1 MSEVLWVLSV
11 LLVLGGVVGVV
22 LPLLPGS
29 LLVFGGLVLAASI
42 DGFERVGWVTIALLA
57 LCVVLSYAID
67 FFAAGLGAKRSRA
80 SSAAIVGAIAGT
92 IVGLFFGLAGVI
104 LGPFVG
110 AVIGEFLVGRDIE
123 KAGKV
128 GVGTW
133 IGMVLGTA
141 ARLALTFIM
150 IGFFVLAYLL

>member
-11 LLVLGGVVGVV
+11 LLVLAGIVGVV

-29 LLVFGGLVLAASI
+29 LLVFAGLVLAASI
-42 DGFERVGWVTIALLA
+42 DGFEQVGWVTITLLA
-57 LCVVLSYAID
+57 LCVVLSYAAD
-67 FFAAGLGAKRSRA
+67 FAAAGLGAKRARA
-80 SSAAIVGAIAGT
+80 GPAAIVGAVAGT

-104 LGPFVG
+104 LGSFIG
-110 AVIGEFLVGRDIE
+110 AVIGEFAVGRDLE
-123 KAGKV
+123 RAGKV

-150 IGFFVLAYLL
+150 IGIFVLAYLL